1 MKSIEEDGTHITIKS
16 VMRTSPDL
24 IHDFSEIKLE
34 FIDTLCQDVFSWKN
48 NKTVAETLR
57 HHPYR
62 TLAAKVEKCYQN
74 ILDEPLGTAL
84 LHLKQDG
91 DPFYRRFLNPYG
103 DLQYST
109 FRIATPKFE
118 SKTGVYAY
126 FEDKILRYIGRC
138 KNSMKKRVNQGHG
151 KIYPKNCYLDGQR
164 TDCRLNAKITEISE
178 SIMLR
183 LWVIENK
190 SEIERVEASMIREY
204 EPAWNIQRAS

>member
-1 MKSIEEDGTHITIKS
+1 
-16 VMRTSPDL
+16 MRASPDL
-24 IHDFSEIKLE
+24 VHDFSEIELK
-34 FIDTLCQDVFSWKN
+34 FIGVPYQNVFGRKN

-57 HHPYR
+57 HRLYR
-62 TLAAKVEKCYQN
+62 TLAAEVKECYPN

-84 LHLKQDG
+84 LRLKQDG
-91 DPFYRRFLNPYG
+91 DPFYRRFLNLYG

-118 SKTGVYAY
+118 SKIGVYAY
-126 FEDKILRYIGRC
+126 FENKILRYIGRC
-138 KNSMKKRVNQGHG
+138 TNSMKERVNQGHG
-151 KIYPKNCYLDGQR
+151 KIYPKNCYLDGQT

-183 LWVIENK
+183 LWVIESK